1 MEGMVLVDLGNGLFW
16 FGPAGEAPQ
25 GLAEAPQ
32 TPWQTEDGGGILDDP
47 PLPDDSTPTV
57 HNPEPASL
65 ALMGTGLA
73 AVLLLRSRR
82 SHAHQAG

>member
-16 FGPAGEAPQ
+16 FGPADEAPQ

-47 PLPDDSTPTV
+47 PLPDRGVDMV
-57 HNPEPASL
+57 RAPEPSSFAL
-65 ALMGTGLA
+65 AGAGLA
-73 AVLLLRSRR
+73 AGLLLWRRRSRAR
-82 SHAHQAG
+82 